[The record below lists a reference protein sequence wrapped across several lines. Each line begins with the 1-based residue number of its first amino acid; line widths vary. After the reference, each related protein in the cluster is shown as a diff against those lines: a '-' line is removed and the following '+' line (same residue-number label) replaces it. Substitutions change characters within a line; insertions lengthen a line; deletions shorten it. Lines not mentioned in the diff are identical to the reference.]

1 MQGSGWAEYTLIL
14 QNLDQFYRGAALIA
28 NDLDVSCIY
37 FYPRDSRIGF
47 HQSIT
52 LLVQREN
59 IVAFCATPLLLMST
73 SASLVS
79 IDLQIAGDLLG
90 QYPRLADK
98 A

>member
-1 MQGSGWAEYTLIL
+1 MQGCGWAEYTLIL
-14 QNLDQFYRGAALIA
+14 QNIDQFYRRAALIA
-28 NDLDVSCIY
+28 NDLDMPCIH

-47 HQSIT
+47 YQSIT

-73 SASLVS
+73 SAPLVS
-79 IDLQIAGDLLG
+79 IDLQIVGDLLG
-90 QYPRLADK
+90 QYPRLADE